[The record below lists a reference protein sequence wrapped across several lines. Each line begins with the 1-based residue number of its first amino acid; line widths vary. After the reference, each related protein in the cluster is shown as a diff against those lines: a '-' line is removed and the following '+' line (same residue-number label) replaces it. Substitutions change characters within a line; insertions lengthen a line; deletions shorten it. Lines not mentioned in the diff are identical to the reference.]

1 MQEKLTGTWMLELG
15 SIYQTMLLNFIC
27 QVMKG
32 IFVLE
37 FVIPIFNVSLIMFNF
52 DYNLHVFGIMTCL

>member
-1 MQEKLTGTWMLELG
+1 MLELG